1 MSRSLRWGIG
11 LLLIA
16 GLLLGAFFF
25 LPFRSWLPGGTVANI
40 PNREVVNG
48 TLFNRLFPKPQ
59 TGEQLVFTQEKR
71 GFSQARLKQGAE
83 VRALLSISD
92 MASSPASRNK
102 FIHSEERLQSW
113 PLVDQGSQA
122 SALLVADRFQ
132 VKVIGQGNG
141 LDVQQRHELLGSF
154 DLSALAALN
163 PAALQAPAIPVGRE
177 ALPPGNQAPLRL
189 PLPGR
194 QRQAP
199 QAQPSQARVPQPAAN
214 RKPSFFNRFNR
225 ANAALEPAA

>member
-1 MSRSLRWGIG
+1 MSRTLRWGIG

-16 GLLLGAFFF
+16 GLLLGAFLF

-48 TLFNRLFPKPQ
+48 TRFNRLFPTPQ
-59 TGEQLVFTQEKR
+59 AGEQLVFTQEKR
-71 GFSQARLKQGAE
+71 GFSQARLKQGSE

-92 MASSPASRNK
+92 VASSPASRTK
-102 FIHSEERLQSW
+102 FSHSEERLQSW

-141 LDVQQRHELLGSF
+141 LDVEQRHELLGAF
-154 DLSALAALN
+154 DLPALAALL
-163 PAALQAPAIPVGRE
+163 PAGEAPAITPGRE
-177 ALPPGNQAPLRL
+177 ALPPSRQEPLRL
-189 PLPGR
+189 PLPR
-194 QRQAP
+194 LRREATP
-199 QAQPSQARVPQPAAN
+199 QAQPTAN
-214 RKPSFFNRFNR
+214 RIPHRTDR
-225 ANAALEPAA
+225 ATAALETAA